1 VSCLPSSEIDDPR
14 NDDDV
19 EPGADHF
26 VEFEID
32 LPGLDEQRA
41 IVDTLATVEAAAAAC
56 RRESKAATNA
66 HRILRDDII
75 EAADWERVELRNLV
89 QGIKGG
95 KSPRCHDRRPLP
107 GEWGVL
113 KVSAIRDGV
122 FRPEEAKALPV
133 DIDAFTGAVVMPGDL
148 LYSRAN
154 TAELVGAMCRVKGE
168 HARLL
173 LCDKTI
179 RVLPRIDLVDPDYLV
194 EAVGTAGAREQIE
207 VAAGGTSD
215 SMRNI
220 SQAAYL
226 DIEIALP
233 PIARQRDIARTL
245 GALRLVGASAQ
256 READRLRALRDALG
270 EEFITGARPAP
281 RLCRGAA

>member
-1 VSCLPSSEIDDPR
+1 
-14 NDDDV
+14 
-19 EPGADHF
+19 
-26 VEFEID
+26 
-32 LPGLDEQRA
+32 
-41 IVDTLATVEAAAAAC
+41 
-56 RRESKAATNA
+56 
-66 HRILRDDII
+66 
-75 EAADWERVELRNLV
+75 
-89 QGIKGG
+89 
-95 KSPRCHDRRPLP
+95 
-107 GEWGVL
+107 
-113 KVSAIRDGV
+113 
-122 FRPEEAKALPV
+122 
-133 DIDAFTGAVVMPGDL
+133 
-148 LYSRAN
+148 
-154 TAELVGAMCRVKGE
+154 
-168 HARLL
+168 
-173 LCDKTI
+173 
-179 RVLPRIDLVDPDYLV
+179 VLPRIDLVDPDYLV